1 MNAINNVLDQI
12 THSIIQTKNEIKVD
26 FAKVTGQTLSEFGI
40 VDTRILNIEY
50 IYTNILKAVKEAE
63 LKVQLLRM
71 NLVQVVSSNIKLVET
86 FLNIMKPTDQEYLQI
101 KEWYNML
108 TGLKLFVQD
117 FADNKIF
124 NNVEMPFTMLHD
136 NLKQL
141 KPNYDSLRNQAFLV
155 KRYKDE
161 IGENQI
167 ITPNYV
173 QHSMDV
179 YENAQ
184 EKLMQ
189 MVIQFEPEIPI
200 LQNKLHQSY
209 LSASQAFSD
218 YLNDFI
224 KYADSKVKT
233 FDSIDP
239 VQNINQVK
247 YDDVLSLFI
256 LNRVDQT
263 LDIDLLDE

>member
-40 VDTRILNIEY
+40 DDTRILNIEY

-63 LKVQLLRM
+63 LKIQLLRM
-71 NLVQVVSSNIKLVET
+71 NLTQVVNSNIKLTET
-86 FLNIMKPTDQEYLQI
+86 FLNIMKTTDQEYQQI

-108 TGLKLFVQD
+108 TGLKLYFQD
-117 FADNKIF
+117 FVDNKIF
-124 NNVEMPFTMLHD
+124 NNIEMPFTMLHD

-141 KPNYDSLRNQAFLV
+141 KPNYDSIRNQAFLV

-161 IGENQI
+161 ISENQI

-179 YENAQ
+179 YESAQ

-189 MVIQFEPEIPI
+189 MIFQFEPEIPI

-209 LSASQAFSD
+209 ISASQAFSD
-218 YLNDFI
+218 YINEFLI
-224 KYADSKVKT
+224 YVDSKVKT

-239 VQNINQVK
+239 VQNPNQVK
-247 YDDVLSLFI
+247 FDDVLSLFI
-256 LNRVDQT
+256 QNRVEPT
-263 LDIDLLDE
+263 LDIDLLD